1 MHTSTTY
8 TKLSR
13 KLNIEL
19 WLRINWILISQADY
33 RLDFLNLLEIMIEIN
48 DSKCISTYSRNK
60 RIMNGKIIFI
70 GLTVASLPLLF
81 GTDHMI
87 GNQKVFAVGGYGKG
101 FTHSYTPDYHYS
113 PGYPINPC
121 GGGPYSIINGQIV
134 CTPA

>member
-1 MHTSTTY
+1 
-8 TKLSR
+8 
-13 KLNIEL
+13 
-19 WLRINWILISQADY
+19 
-33 RLDFLNLLEIMIEIN
+33 MIEIN

-70 GLTVASLPLLF
+70 GLIVASLPLLF

-87 GNQKVFAVGGYGKG
+87 GNQKVFAGGGYGKG
-101 FTHSYTPDYHYS
+101 FTHSYTPNYHYS

-121 GGGPYSIINGQIV
+121 DGGPYSIINGQIV